1 MYAQK
6 FLRSLAALS
15 LLVLGGCSPAENSDS
30 YGQAQ
35 QAETLSDG
43 GADLAPVPRLQPVTL
58 QSGGFTI
65 GVTGTFYD
73 TTLSTNC
80 RPELMADGTTRC
92 VPIAIE
98 SARIAYVDGA
108 CATPA
113 LMFALKACNSQT
125 GKYVVPRKDAPTNLC
140 AEPSA
145 RVPSAVYQ
153 IGSKTTIPVL
163 LYSWMGGMGCMV
175 TTTSPSF
182 WSAYDVYNITSVSLS
197 SLAEVTETH

>member
-1 MYAQK
+1 MYAHK

-15 LLVLGGCSPAENSDS
+15 LLVLGGCTPIDNGDS

-43 GADLAPVPRLQPVTL
+43 GVDLAPAPRLQPVTL

-73 TTLSTNC
+73 TVLNTNC

-98 SARIAYVDGA
+98 NARITYVDGA

-113 LMFALKACNSQT
+113 LMFALKSCSSQT
-125 GKYVVPRKDAPTNLC
+125 GKFVVPRKDAPTNLC
-140 AEPSA
+140 ADTA
-145 RVPSAVYQ
+145 RVPKAVYQ
-153 IGSKTTIPVL
+153 IGSKTIMPVL
-163 LYSWMGGMGCMV
+163 LYTWTSMGCMS

-182 WSAYDVYNITSVSLS
+182 WSDYDIYNITSVSLS
-197 SLAEVTETH
+197 SLAEVSEVH